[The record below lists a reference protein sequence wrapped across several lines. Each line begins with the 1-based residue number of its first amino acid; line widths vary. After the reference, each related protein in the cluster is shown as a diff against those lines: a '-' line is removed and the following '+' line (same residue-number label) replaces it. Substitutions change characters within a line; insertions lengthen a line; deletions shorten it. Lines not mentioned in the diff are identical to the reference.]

1 MPNLNRQV
9 DVSNA
14 TDRRKTGR
22 TALYRIWG
30 EAGQLLYIGISND
43 FGRRW
48 KEHAKQQ
55 PWWAEMRRLA
65 VDEWLDSRK
74 AAQQA
79 EEAAIKAEGPKYNK
93 RHAAAPGPQPE
104 TRSIGPRLGAA
115 QPFRECHCRD
125 AQTGKKLH
133 RNCPRL
139 ADKDHGAW
147 YARYTVP
154 RDALDW
160 NPARSRT
167 QRTIGPFAS
176 KREAADELA
185 DLLHGY
191 ARAGLRVAHLPPS
204 RAGSVQAFQCG
215 TTKTGRP

>member
-1 MPNLNRQV
+1 MRGN
-9 DVSNA
+9 
-14 TDRRKTGR
+14 R
-22 TALYRIWG
+22 TASVVT
-30 EAGQLLYIGISND
+30 ESC
-43 FGRRW
+43 
-48 KEHAKQQ
+48 
-55 PWWAEMRRLA
+55 
-65 VDEWLDSRK
+65 
-74 AAQQA
+74 
-79 EEAAIKAEGPKYNK
+79 
-93 RHAAAPGPQPE
+93 APGPQPE
-104 TRSIGPRLGAA
+104 TRGIGPQLGAA

-191 ARAGLRVAHLPPS
+191 ARAGFRVAHLPPI
-204 RAGSVQAFQCG
+204 RAGIVQAF
-215 TTKTGRP
+215 